1 MLILVVLVLE
11 TVAIYRIIDGQ
22 GAIGTD
28 LHYYQSVAERWLRSG
43 IWYTPDQLAGPFIV
57 QTQVTNLYPPHALWL
72 FIPFVYLPA
81 ILWWAI
87 PLAIIAWV
95 IWWCRPV
102 PWAWPII
109 VLILAFPK
117 TPAQILFGNTDM
129 WIAAFVAGGV
139 RWSWPAVLVTIKPS
153 LGFFAIVG
161 IRSRTWW
168 VAAAVLAI
176 VSLPL
181 TSLWLDFITVS
192 RNSSAQWW
200 YSFGNLPF
208 FALPIVAWMLS
219 SRRGRTP
226 PIRWAAELF
235 GGARGAHAARTAA
248 AP

>member
-11 TVAIYRIIDGQ
+11 TVAIYRIIDAQ

-28 LHYYQSVAERWLRSG
+28 LHYYQSVAERWLRFG

-87 PLAIIAWV
+87 PLAVIAWV

-161 IRSRTWW
+161 VRSRSWW

-176 VSLPL
+176 VSLPW

-226 PIRWAAELF
+226 PICWAAGLL
-235 GGARGAHAARTAA
+235 GGARGADAARTAA